1 MIDRDQ
7 SAGVCIACGA
17 IQHYQPS
24 GQTTLDGQVDSPT
37 IEGELD
43 PELSIIVPVLNE
55 ADNILPFVEAVDG
68 TLIGAGL
75 TNFEYI
81 FVDDGST
88 DETWQTLLALA
99 SGGHRITS
107 IRLTRNFG
115 KEAALAAG
123 LAFAKGHAHVPMD
136 VDLQDPPSVVVEMH
150 RLWALGA
157 KVVLARRRQRNDGF
171 AKRQTARAFYALAGR
186 GTAQIPPNVGDFRLM
201 DASVTQ
207 RFLSLPERNR
217 FNKGLFA
224 LVSSDVA
231 VVDYLRPAGRT
242 GQPRQTWRR
251 LISLGVDGLVSFTT
265 WPLRLISTL
274 GFLLMCVSIV
284 GTIASVILRITGVL
298 EVPGQTTVIV
308 MVLFLAGFQSL
319 AMGVLGEYIS
329 RILIEVKSRPLYLVQ
344 DIVGTRSEQI
354 AMPSPAVNRA
364 PGTVSHQLDIRK
376 Q

>member
-1 MIDRDQ
+1 MYRDQ
-7 SAGVCIACGA
+7 AGSVCNTCGA
-17 IQHYQPS
+17 IQDHHPS
-24 GQTTLDGQVDSPT
+24 VLTTFDSQFDGLT
-37 IEGELD
+37 IEGEPA

-55 ADNILPFVEAVDG
+55 ASNILAFVEAVDS
-68 TLIGAGL
+68 TLMAAGL

-88 DETWQTLLALA
+88 DETWQTLLVLA
-99 SGGHRITS
+99 SAGHRIMS
-107 IRLTRNFG
+107 IRLIRNFG
-115 KEAALAAG
+115 KEAALTAG
-123 LAFAKGHAHVPMD
+123 LAHARGRAHVPMD

-150 RLWALGA
+150 RLWLLGA

-186 GTAQIPPNVGDFRLM
+186 GTVRIPSNVGDFRLM
-201 DASVTQ
+201 DATVTQ
-207 RFLSLPERNR
+207 KFLGLPERNR

-231 VVDYLRPAGRT
+231 VVDYVRPAGRT
-242 GQPRQTWRR
+242 DQPRQTWRR

-274 GFLLMCVSIV
+274 GFLMMSVSIV
-284 GTIASVILRITGVL
+284 GTIVSVILRFTGVL

-344 DIVGTRSEQI
+344 DVAGRSEEI
-354 AMPSPAVNRA
+354 AIPVPVSPVGLLSGR
-364 PGTVSHQLDIRK
+364 
-376 Q
+376 